1 MKYII
6 TESQNDKIIEII
18 QSSIDSIWED
28 LTMESEDYDLSEME
42 EFYMIDSVE
51 NIVVKHVTMIDKIKV
66 YLDIY
71 VNKNILDYDNLR
83 SEIQYRLGKW
93 FPKIELYIN
102 EIIRDNSFG
111 PGIDW

>member
-28 LTMESEDYDLSEME
+28 LLMESEYYDLSEME
-42 EFYMIDSVE
+42 EFYLIDSVE

-83 SEIQYRLGKW
+83 AEIQYRLEKW
-93 FPKIELYIN
+93 FPKIELYID

-111 PGIDW
+111 LGIDW